1 MSFYYD
7 GGAAVTDAS
16 SVSIQGVGEAGA
28 PPFEGTW
35 VDSGDS
41 DNDPAGY
48 TIINNVVYLVG
59 VVKSG
64 VIGTTVFTLP
74 SGFRPTKRKVLTCVS
89 NGALGVITILATG
102 EVQVTVGNILG
113 VSLDGIAFVV
123 V

>member
-1 MSFYYD
+1 MSYRIGFA
-7 GGAAVTDAS
+7 GALAAIPEVTN
-16 SVSIQGVGEAGA
+16 VGSAGA
-28 PPFEGTW
+28 PPFEGSW
-35 VDSGDS
+35 VDSGDG

-74 SGFRPTKRKVLTCVS
+74 IGYRPSKRKVLTCVS
-89 NGALGVITILATG
+89 NGGLGVITILATG